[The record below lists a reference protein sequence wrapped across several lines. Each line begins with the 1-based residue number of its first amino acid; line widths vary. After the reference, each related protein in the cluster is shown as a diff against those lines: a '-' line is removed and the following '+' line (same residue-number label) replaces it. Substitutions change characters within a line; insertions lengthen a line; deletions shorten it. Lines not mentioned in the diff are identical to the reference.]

1 MYLNL
6 AIIGAFIF
14 LYSILSGK
22 LERTPIN
29 GAIVFTAFGFIFG
42 SLGLGLL
49 KLNID
54 SEMVGV
60 LAELTLA
67 MVLFIDASN
76 ANLGVLK
83 KSSHIP
89 QRLLVIALPL
99 IILLG
104 FGVGYFLF
112 DNLTLLE
119 IAILATML
127 APTDAALGKVVV
139 TNKSVP
145 VDIWYLDTRIETDIS
160 ADWYRG
166 CSWSLDGHLRGMDNQ
181 DLWKQGMDNRDLEAV
196 NCCIS
201 GCSLFRY
208 SARPWWKWIHRF
220 LRRRVNFRRYRTRPQ
235 TQTCGSARCRRN
247 SRCFC
252 LDHLGSFRSCRGRP

>member
-1 MYLNL
+1 MYANL
-6 AIIGAFIF
+6 AIIGVFIF

-83 KSSHIP
+83 KSFRIP

-104 FGVGYFLF
+104 FGTGYFLF

-127 APTDAALGKVVV
+127 APTDAALGKAVVS
-139 TNKSVP
+139 NKSVP
-145 VDIWYLDTRIETDIS
+145 TDTR
-160 ADWYRG
+160 
-166 CSWSLDGHLRGMDNQ
+166 
-181 DLWKQGMDNRDLEAV
+181 
-196 NCCIS
+196 
-201 GCSLFRY
+201 
-208 SARPWWKWIHRF
+208 
-220 LRRRVNFRRYRTRPQ
+220 
-235 TQTCGSARCRRN
+235 
-247 SRCFC
+247 
-252 LDHLGSFRSCRGRP
+252 

>member
-145 VDIWYLDTRIETDIS
+145 VDIREGLNVESGLNDGICVPILFIFLALATSSGVEGGTSTLALKLISQQIGIGVAVGALMAIFGAWITKICGNRGWITETWRQLIVV
-160 ADWYRG
+160 
-166 CSWSLDGHLRGMDNQ
+166 SL
-181 DLWKQGMDNRDLEAV
+181 A
-196 NCCIS
+196 
-201 GCSLFRY
+201 
-208 SARPWWKWIHRF
+208 
-220 LRRRVNFRRYRTRPQ
+220 
-235 TQTCGSARCRRN
+235 
-247 SRCFC
+247 
-252 LDHLGSFRSCRGRP
+252 